1 MTARRTVDA
10 VQAEAFLRLPRLA
23 LIGARDDRKK
33 FGNTIYR
40 ELRDRPDGTVVA
52 VNPHATTVEGDPC
65 YPDVASI
72 PEPVDGAI
80 VMVPAAQVDEAVESG
95 IDAGVP
101 RIWLFR
107 GFGPGAVT
115 DAALALCDANGV
127 EVIAGACPMMFLGKA
142 GGMHRFHRT
151 MRRLRGHV
159 TATVGAER

>member
-10 VQAEAFLRLPRLA
+10 SQAEAFLRLPRLA
-23 LIGARDDRKK
+23 LIGASDDRRK

-40 ELRDRPDGTVVA
+40 ELRDRPEGTVVA
-52 VNPHATTVEGDPC
+52 VNPNATTVEGDPC
-65 YPDVASI
+65 YPAVSTI

-80 VMVPAAQVDEAVESG
+80 VMVPAAQVDEVVDSC
-95 IDAGVP
+95 IDAGIS

-115 DAALALCDANGV
+115 DSALALCDENGI
-127 EVIAGACPMMFLGKA
+127 EVIAGACPLMFLGQA

-159 TATVGAER
+159 TATVAAER